1 MSFEQLLN
9 VARNNI
15 MKCLIIPP
23 ENFDIKNRYTCNPT
37 NFEPH
42 MLHSWSEPF
51 IGQIYF
57 LNYYVFTTASINH
70 PWNRGGLWP
79 NNGMNILFYIK
90 NEHLNPL
97 EEFCAKNKLLVSK
110 VDYEELDQIG
120 LNVNIDFTPLSKVST
135 HIEVYDPDE
144 NCHTLF
150 LKLYNFFED
159 FTKDNLYSKEEDM
172 DFWFFKNNFYE
183 KLEREILNDTNI
195 KYNMVLL
202 NNLKN
207 YVKVFYHPIY
217 INGSAF
223 RLGVSKNVLEKLKTM
238 STHKIH
244 ILDWKPS
251 EKCVYHI
258 NLIQDWEK
266 NGYKEYTSIEV
277 LSNLLKI
284 LM

>member
-42 MLHSWSEPF
+42 MLHPWSEPF

-79 NNGMNILFYIK
+79 NNGMNILFYIR
-90 NEHLNPL
+90 NEHLKPL

-251 EKCVYHI
+251 EKCDYHI